1 MQDSILS
8 IGGLPR
14 ISAVFVGLTVTA
26 LQFAQAWPAAA
37 QTDRVSGEARR
48 FLVYPVADL
57 IDFAER
63 EEGQFGLSYQ
73 VRPTKDMSHYFNVN
87 VVRFAD
93 AKQAVSGCNELAN
106 WSRGEGYQVSIIG
119 GYACAFAAEKRR
131 QDKDGD
137 GKPFTVQLRTTAYV
151 VGAYMGSLAE
161 AAVPPRPEAAPV
173 GPLLAALNGG
183 QPLSSQEVAFRNLLF
198 PALGFSGD
206 TARSCLDEVMN
217 WAEAQTDKTT
227 RDQIAQL
234 RKAGT
239 AASTVEA
246 LAADTARPED
256 FDSQWWDALRE
267 VVPDPSTAKD
277 PGETATDFLIDL
289 LPPPLNTLVN
299 IGRNTHKG
307 LQAAKT
313 HLADPKMRGEIYAC
327 YQSEHFGRVFGNGA
341 SANAYED
348 ELSQN
353 LANATV
359 CGKAGEMFK
368 SSYEKQ
374 LSGLSSEEREREF
387 RRLITPVAI
396 RFEYIYRVED
406 ARANRATRLAEAWHP
421 VQNVLEKLKARVNAC
436 IAKPR

>member
-1 MQDSILS
+1 MQDSILRM
-8 IGGLPR
+8 GGLPR
-14 ISAVFVGLTVTA
+14 FSPVFVGLTAAA
-26 LQFAQAWPAAA
+26 LLLAQTWPAAA

-106 WSRGEGYQVSIIG
+106 WSRGDGYQVSIIG
-119 GYACAFAAEKRR
+119 GYACAFVAEKRR

-137 GKPFTVQLRTTAYV
+137 GKAFTVQIRTTAYV

-161 AAVPPRPEAAPV
+161 AAVPPRTEAAPI

-239 AASTVEA
+239 AASTVEV

-267 VVPDPSTAKD
+267 VVPDPSTAKN

-299 IGRNTHKG
+299 FGRNTHKG

-313 HLADPKMRGEIYAC
+313 HITDPKMRGEIYAC
-327 YQSEHFGRVFGNGA
+327 YHREHFGRVFGDGV
-341 SANAYED
+341 SAGAYED

-374 LSGLSSEEREREF
+374 LSGLSGEEREREF

-406 ARANRATRLAEAWHP
+406 ARANRATRLAEAWAP
-421 VQNVLEKLKARVNAC
+421 VQNILDRLKTRVNAC